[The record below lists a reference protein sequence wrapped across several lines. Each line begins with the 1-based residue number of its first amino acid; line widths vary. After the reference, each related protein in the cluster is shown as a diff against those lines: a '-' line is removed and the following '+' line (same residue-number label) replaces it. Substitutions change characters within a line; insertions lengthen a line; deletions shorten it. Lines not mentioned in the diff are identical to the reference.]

1 MQQKWSR
8 RSHMLKIKTLYP
20 PNSKKDCS
28 QVIVSSCELLSTIVY
43 ACVCGKSLQ
52 SHLTLYD
59 PMDCSQ
65 PDFSVH
71 RILQARILE
80 WVAIPSSKESS
91 QHRDQ
96 TCASRL
102 YCIGRWVFYYQHQ
115 LGSPLTTRTD
125 FKCILIQLWSCLCFR
140 NNASRHQPISKRDTI
155 LKANQQQSFSKAYA
169 SESQSVAATFRK
181 HVSTGDSQPIPKQS
195 CFQKLN
201 TSFLKTYK
209 ISIS

>member
-1 MQQKWSR
+1 
-8 RSHMLKIKTLYP
+8 MLKIKTLYP

-28 QVIVSSCELLSTIVY
+28 QVLVSSCELLSTIVY

-71 RILQARILE
+71 RILQVRILE
-80 WVAIPSSKESS
+80 WVAIPSSRESF
-91 QHRDQ
+91 QPRDQ
-96 TCASRL
+96 TCA
-102 YCIGRWVFYYQHQ
+102 GRWHQ

-125 FKCILIQLWSCLCFR
+125 FKCILIQLRSCLCFR
-140 NNASRHQPISKRDTI
+140 NNASKRQPISNRDTI
-155 LKANQQQSFSKAYA
+155 LKANQQQSVSKAYA
-169 SESQSVAATFRK
+169 SESQSVATTFRK

-209 ISIS
+209 ISISQEVLCSEIATLPCLARN